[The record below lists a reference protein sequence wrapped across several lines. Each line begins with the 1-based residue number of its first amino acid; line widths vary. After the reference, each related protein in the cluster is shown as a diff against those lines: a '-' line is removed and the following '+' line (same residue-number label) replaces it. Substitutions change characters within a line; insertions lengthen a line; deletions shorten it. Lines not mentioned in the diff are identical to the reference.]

1 MRGGR
6 LLGHPAG
13 REVRSDLV
21 TSLAS
26 HSPSTT
32 ATTPEPYWLSFVVGG
47 LLATE
52 ATIAAPLYLEL
63 CDWASVQAALNA
75 DNLLH
80 ARTRST
86 AARLTRE
93 LIQRLS
99 VLTDAEIAY
108 LADAP
113 GPDRLHL
120 MWVALCRHYVFV
132 AEFAQEV
139 LRDHYLLGV
148 SRLVPADFERFW
160 DSKALWHAELEEAR
174 PATRTKLRTN
184 LFLAL
189 RQSGMLADD
198 ATIVSPLLSPEV
210 LDLLDGRTPS
220 DRRFFPVGGGL

>member
-1 MRGGR
+1 M
-6 LLGHPAG
+6 
-13 REVRSDLV
+13 VTSDLSAVV
-21 TSLAS
+21 TTS
-26 HSPSTT
+26 
-32 ATTPEPYWLSFVVGG
+32 EPYQLSFVVGG

-52 ATIAAPLYLEL
+52 AMVAAPLYLEL
-63 CDWASVQAALNA
+63 SDWTAVRKALNA

-86 AARLTRE
+86 AVRLTRE

-99 VLTDAEIAY
+99 VLSDVEIAY
-108 LADAP
+108 LVTAP

-120 MWVALCRHYVFV
+120 MWTAMCRHYVFV
-132 AEFAQEV
+132 AEFAQDV
-139 LRDHYLLGV
+139 VRDHYLLGV
-148 SRLVPADFERFW
+148 SQLVPADFERFW

-174 PATRTKLRTN
+174 PSTRTKLRTN

-198 ATIVSPLLSPEV
+198 ATLVSPLLSPEV
-210 LDLLDGRTPS
+210 LALLDARTPS

>member
-6 LLGHPAG
+6 LLGRPAG
-13 REVRSDLV
+13 REVRSDLPTGPD
-21 TSLAS
+21 TSCL
-26 HSPSTT
+26 STSV
-32 ATTPEPYWLSFVVGG
+32 TTPEAYRLSFVVGG

-63 CDWASVQAALNA
+63 RDWAAVRQALNA
-75 DNLLH
+75 GNLLH

-86 AARLTRE
+86 AVRLTRE

-108 LADAP
+108 LDTAP

-120 MWVALCRHYVFV
+120 MWVALCRHYLLV

-139 LRDHYLLGV
+139 VHDHYLLGV

-160 DSKALWHAELEEAR
+160 DSKAMWHAELEETR

-210 LDLLDGRTPS
+210 LDFLDARTPS
-220 DRRFFPVGGGL
+220 DRRFFPVGGSL

>member
-1 MRGGR
+1 M
-6 LLGHPAG
+6 
-13 REVRSDLV
+13 VTSDLSAVV
-21 TSLAS
+21 TTS
-26 HSPSTT
+26 
-32 ATTPEPYWLSFVVGG
+32 EPYRLSFVVGG

-52 ATIAAPLYLEL
+52 TMVAAPLYLEL
-63 CDWASVQAALNA
+63 RDWSAVRKALNA

-86 AARLTRE
+86 AVRLTRE

-99 VLTDAEIAY
+99 VLSDVEIAY
-108 LADAP
+108 LVTAP

-120 MWVALCRHYVFV
+120 MWAAMCRHYVFV
-132 AEFAQEV
+132 AEFAQDV
-139 LRDHYLLGV
+139 VRDHYLLGV
-148 SRLVPADFERFW
+148 SQLVPADFERFW

-174 PATRTKLRTN
+174 PSTRTKLRTN

-198 ATIVSPLLSPEV
+198 ATLVSPLLSPEV
-210 LDLLDGRTPS
+210 LALLDARTPS

>member
-1 MRGGR
+1 MKRTIGRCEAGG
-6 LLGHPAG
+6 
-13 REVRSDLV
+13 VVVTSDLSAVV
-21 TSLAS
+21 TTS
-26 HSPSTT
+26 
-32 ATTPEPYWLSFVVGG
+32 EPYRLSFVVGG

-63 CDWASVQAALNA
+63 RDWAAVRAALNA

-86 AARLTRE
+86 AVRLTRE

-99 VLTDAEIAY
+99 VLSDVEVTY
-108 LADAP
+108 LVNAP

-120 MWVALCRHYVFV
+120 MWAALCRHYVFA
-132 AEFAQEV
+132 AEFAQDV
-139 LRDHYLLGV
+139 VHDHYLLGA
-148 SRLVPADFERFW
+148 SQLLPADFERFW

-174 PATRTKLRTN
+174 PSTRTKLRTN

-198 ATIVSPLLSPEV
+198 ARLVSPLLSPEV
-210 LDLLDGRTPS
+210 LALLDTRTPS
-220 DRRFFPVGGGL
+220 DRRFFPVGGGQ